1 MASPPSIGSEYDPKN
16 DLARKQ
22 RKSTDPRWKYA
33 YWPDL
38 GNKDEVACT
47 LCGGSVRGG
56 IKRLKQHLVGGFG
69 DAKIC
74 PKVGTDLR
82 REMAAY
88 LEANKRRRPL
98 FLEAEDV
105 EAEVVE
111 VSANGASVSVNGA
124 APVNEPQQS
133 ESSQAAK
140 VQPSSGTASKRRQA
154 TIPKAVGNKSA
165 QQKATKSIVEM
176 LRKTPEEMT
185 DERLSA
191 AARQFQIAVEAT
203 TQFGSGY
210 KPPTPYQLGEPLLN
224 DAVKSTID
232 GYEKPAMPE
241 VQALMNHAKEK
252 IKLSF
257 AIQTKRRLLEKIMKI
272 IEQCWEKQMDH
283 PLYGA
288 ALYLNPGKLHPL
300 IRKDDDV
307 PAQGCRGCECDLTWD
322 LVDEAVGASQSL
334 HGRTFPRR
342 AHNKRARNSIPTT
355 VQEELGSENEE
366 EEEIQDPYDDA
377 DVTDCEDDH
386 NDANGGG
393 EEEAANIL
401 GEFDD
406 GY

>member
-16 DLARKQ
+16 DLARKP
-22 RKSTDPRWKYA
+22 RKSTDPGWKYA

-124 APVNEPQQS
+124 APVSEPQQS

-140 VQPSSGTASKRRQA
+140 VQPSSRTAAKRRQA
-154 TIPKAVGNKSA
+154 TIPKV
-165 QQKATKSIVEM
+165 V
-176 LRKTPEEMT
+176 
-185 DERLSA
+185 A
-191 AARQFQIAVEAT
+191 AARQFQIEVEAT

-210 KPPTPYQLGEPLLN
+210 KPPTPYQFGEPLLN
-224 DAVKSTID
+224 DAVKSTTPLLIVLRVVD
-232 GYEKPAMPE
+232 GDEKPAMPE

-257 AIQTKRRLLEKIMKI
+257 AIQSKRRLLEKIMKI
-272 IEQCWEKQMDH
+272 IEQRWEKQMDH

-288 ALYLNPGKLHPL
+288 TLYLNLGKLHPL
-300 IRKDDDV
+300 IRKDDD
-307 PAQGCRGCECDLTWD
+307 
-322 LVDEAVGASQSL
+322 
-334 HGRTFPRR
+334 
-342 AHNKRARNSIPTT
+342 
-355 VQEELGSENEE
+355 
-366 EEEIQDPYDDA
+366 
-377 DVTDCEDDH
+377 
-386 NDANGGG
+386 
-393 EEEAANIL
+393 
-401 GEFDD
+401 
-406 GY
+406 